1 MATVI
6 KPDQFEDSLRKVI
19 QMYGNNAASVTFQIL
34 EDTANESKD
43 KLKTTNWG
51 WKKHTNQ
58 YQNSFRVEFRKVT
71 GSWRG
76 ASVRIYAAAP
86 HYRRTHLLE
95 NGHKNPKAGTG
106 KKPNPKAKSETRA
119 FKHWKT
125 VEEYAVKELEERL
138 LMGLLDVRVY

>member
-6 KPDQFEDSLRKVI
+6 GPDQFEDSLKKVI
-19 QMYGNNAASVTFQIL
+19 MMYGQNCASVTFQIVQ
-34 EDTANESKD
+34 DTAEESKE

-51 WKKHTNQ
+51 WTKHTGQ
-58 YQNSFRVEFRKVT
+58 YQNSFRVEFRKTT

-76 ASVRIYAAAP
+76 ASAKIYAAAP

-106 KKPNPKAKSETRA
+106 KKPRLGAKKETKP
-119 FKHWKT
+119 FKHWSK
-125 VEEYAVKELEERL
+125 VEQYAIKELEERL
-138 LMGLLDVRVY
+138 LQGLLDVTA